1 MLAAHLVF
9 SHVDS
14 LQHDVP
20 FNDQSLGRLASPP
33 PSSAAAISP
42 KPARKKKSFADYAK
56 QRKARAAEE
65 QKKRAKGMEKEPSGA
80 SGSGALAL
88 TAPRSRRAASSGA
101 PPIYVVVPADLD
113 RKPKGKQNSFLSA

>member
-88 TAPRSRRAASSGA
+88 VLESTQRGKPGNAAPDVSSG
-101 PPIYVVVPADLD
+101 
-113 RKPKGKQNSFLSA
+113 